1 MFLAEGS
8 AGLRQGHPGPP
19 PDLARR
25 AQVTAALDALLGQD
39 YAWTAAQLATALR
52 AQDRPQ
58 HAPDAQVPGPDG
70 RALAAHRGP
79 HAAAQARPRP
89 RCPRPNAVG
98 HAQKKAAAGRIVLT
112 YLDECGFSPSL
123 PVNYSWVRAHE
134 RKLVPYENPQGRHL
148 NALAALDRGG
158 PLPGLYWVTK
168 AKALVADDLLRF
180 LQALP
185 PVPAPRVVVLDH
197 ASMHR
202 NTAVRA
208 ARPALWAKRIYRYYL
223 PPSSPELNVTSSRC
237 SGR

>member
-1 MFLAEGS
+1 M
-8 AGLRQGHPGPP
+8 
-19 PDLARR
+19 
-25 AQVTAALDALLGQD
+25 
-39 YAWTAAQLATALR
+39 
-52 AQDRPQ
+52 
-58 HAPDAQVPGPDG
+58 
-70 RALAAHRGP
+70 
-79 HAAAQARPRP
+79 
-89 RCPRPNAVG
+89 
-98 HAQKKAAAGRIVLT
+98 
-112 YLDECGFSPSL
+112 
-123 PVNYSWVRAHE
+123 RAHE

-158 PLPGLYWVTK
+158 PAPGLYWVTK

-223 PPSSPELNVTSSRC
+223 PPSSPELNDIEPVFREVKHYDLPERRYPTLPALDAAVDDAFTRFESRLLREC
-237 SGR
+237 EIQLGLAA